1 MRAGLYRLARGGTL
15 ALAFAFG
22 AVAVMAQEAGETAAA
37 PALAV
42 PQAPVL
48 MVDRNRLLTDTLFAK
63 AEEAR
68 FKAESEALI
77 AENVRLEQAL
87 EAEER
92 DLTDKRSTLPAE
104 EFQTLAAAFDAKT
117 EQIRAAQ
124 DAKSREITARRE
136 AERQKFLQAALPVLG
151 DLMREAGAVA
161 IFDKD
166 LVILSLRGVDITDE
180 AVARIDEVLGD
191 GSGAV
196 VPDAEPSLEAAPAPE
211 AAVEPATEPAP

>member
-1 MRAGLYRLARGGTL
+1 MRAMLYRLARGGTL
-15 ALAFAFG
+15 ALAFCLCG
-22 AVAVMAQEAGETAAA
+22 LPVLAQEAAGEASAD
-37 PALAV
+37 LAV

-92 DLTDKRSTLPAE
+92 ELTDKRPTLPAE

-117 EQIRAAQ
+117 ERIRAEQ
-124 DAKSREITARRE
+124 EAKSRDITARRE
-136 AERQKFLQAALPVLG
+136 EERQKFLQAALPVLG

-180 AVARIDEVLGD
+180 AIARIDAVLGD
-191 GSGAV
+191 GAGAP
-196 VPDAEPSLEAAPAPE
+196 VPQAEPSLEAPAEVPAPAP
-211 AAVEPATEPAP
+211 AP